1 MQQRGTLNASL
12 ISSSES
18 VSFIFRAIIVR
29 NSAEHQRLDQNIL
42 VLAHTREINGAV
54 VISVDLV
61 DHILKLR
68 FGRILAKRSHDSS
81 QLLGSDLSCSYTHQL
96 RVFKL
101 SARCVILSS
110 PIKRRISKTG
120 SHLVG

>member
-1 MQQRGTLNASL
+1 MQQGGTLNASL

-42 VLAHTREINGAV
+42 VLAHTREINRAV

-68 FGRILAKRSHDSS
+68 F
-81 QLLGSDLSCSYTHQL
+81 
-96 RVFKL
+96 
-101 SARCVILSS
+101 
-110 PIKRRISKTG
+110 
-120 SHLVG
+120 